1 MSVPD
6 PLADLEARKPEWR
19 PWLAVVGHAL
29 RETENRAWAAAVPDV
44 ADSRTAGMPL
54 LGQASIRLDRAL
66 LEKLVA
72 SLESGAAGTAQAQA
86 YTQRAAP
93 TVFESA
99 LEGDHAG
106 LLRLADELGVDA
118 EAFAARA
125 ALVPVPFLHAC
136 MTRLTPRIPASWSE
150 GYCPICGAWPAFAE
164 VRGIERTRHLRC
176 GRCGSGWQ
184 TSHLLCPYCATTD
197 HDALQS
203 LIVEESAPP
212 STIDVCN
219 RCRGYVKAFSML
231 QATPGAAVMLRDLST
246 AELDFS
252 AAQRGYHRP
261 GGLGHRLNVTVHSQL

>member
-1 MSVPD
+1 
-6 PLADLEARKPEWR
+6 
-19 PWLAVVGHAL
+19 
-29 RETENRAWAAAVPDV
+29 
-44 ADSRTAGMPL
+44 MPL

-72 SLESGAAGTAQAQA
+72 SLESGAAGTAQARA
-86 YTQRAAP
+86 YTQRAAL
-93 TVFESA
+93 TVFEAA

-106 LLRLADELGVDA
+106 LVRLAGELGVDA

-125 ALVPVPFLHAC
+125 ALIPVPFLHAC
-136 MTRLTPRIPASWSE
+136 MTRLTPRIPESWSE

-164 VRGIERTRHLRC
+164 VRGIERTRQLRC

-184 TSHLLCPYCATTD
+184 TSCLLCPYCATRD

-219 RCRGYVKAFSML
+219 RCRGYVKAFSTL
-231 QATPGAAVMLRDLST
+231 QASPGAAVMLRDLST

-252 AAQRGYHRP
+252 AAQRGYHRR
-261 GGLGHRLNVTVHSQL
+261 GGIGHRLGVAVRSHP